1 MIDLELVNMKNAYPL
16 HYEKLRRKIIH
27 AEKKEVDG
35 GKGVSEESTITINI
49 VGDCTRIE
57 K

>member
-1 MIDLELVNMKNAYPL
+1 MKNAYPL

-57 K
+57 KQFGPSQC